1 MQGVPYLQ
9 HRRQRHSRLLNT
21 TMETFL
27 LVLTAFVVGW
37 KLCELFFVA
46 SLKRLLNDLDISEAQ
61 LRSLADKWGV
71 SLPAHQDDESAEL
84 EVVIEQ
90 QPEGLFA
97 YRKQDL
103 QFLAQGADKEELMIN
118 LVNNLPYGRVTVS
131 KEDGADLIRNG

>member
-1 MQGVPYLQ
+1 
-9 HRRQRHSRLLNT
+9 
-21 TMETFL
+21 METFL
-27 LVLTAFVVGW
+27 LVLAGFIVGW

-46 SLKRLLNDLDISEAQ
+46 SLKRLLNDLDISQTQ
-61 LRSLADKWGV
+61 LRTLAAKYGV
-71 SLPAHQDDESAEL
+71 SLPAQSENQDDESAEL